1 MSDKVRFL
9 NPENMPKPFG
19 YTQVVEVRG
28 GRTVYISGQVAMD
41 EQGQV
46 VGLNDFEAQVRQVF
60 RNLGRGLEAV
70 GLDFSHV
77 VKLGM
82 YITDITQLATLRRVR
97 DEFVNT
103 QNPAASTLVQVA
115 ALARP
120 ELLFEAEAVAV
131 APE

>member
-9 NPENMPKPFG
+9 NPENMPKPSG

-46 VGLNDFEAQVRQVF
+46 VGRNDFEAQARQGF

-77 VKLGM
+77 VKLGI
-82 YITDITQLATLRRVR
+82 YITDIIQLVTLRRVW

-103 QNPAASTLVQVA
+103 QNLPVSTLVQVA

-120 ELLFEAEAVAV
+120 ELLFEAEAVA
-131 APE
+131 PE